1 MGCLAAE
8 KIKKGSNNPPKML
21 PTEAAK
27 EEEERHQ
34 ANVKEDRTG
43 EEYEEWRQSRKK
55 AHAERKKQLL
65 KRKRNILL
73 FDCCVMYSRLFV
85 IHCRPLPRDHNK
97 PEARSNQPK
106 NAGGQR

>member
-43 EEYEEWRQSRKK
+43 EEYEEWRQSRKRPTPK
-55 AHAERKKQLL
+55 ERKS
-65 KRKRNILL
+65 
-73 FDCCVMYSRLFV
+73 C
-85 IHCRPLPRDHNK
+85 
-97 PEARSNQPK
+97 
-106 NAGGQR
+106 